1 MADKN
6 ITELTAVTDVA
17 DTDIVYVVRDPGGGN
32 LDHKITGADLK
43 AALNDGKVAH
53 DGTPLVG
60 ELVRVKSLSPL
71 VVEGLDSGAYATS
84 AQGALA
90 DSAVQPG
97 DDAADLGSDTA
108 TDGHVLT
115 ADGAGGAAW
124 EAAPA
129 GGGGGGATVVIKS
142 ADETVHN
149 SVTVQDDDELSYAIA
164 ANEAV
169 DIRMALFVVSSTT
182 PDFRFAFSA
191 PSGADVIYGIISVNR
206 GNDGIVQ
213 QVKFEEAA
221 DTEIVAQTPIASVP
235 APMQVMATVR
245 NGATAGTVKFR
256 WAQGTEHASDTTVKA
271 GTSLVVNK
279 VA

>member
-1 MADKN
+1 MADQK
-6 ITELTAVTDVA
+6 LTQLDAATTLA
-17 DTDIVYVVRDPGGGN
+17 DDDLVYVVDDVAGTPGSKK
-32 LDHKITGADLK
+32 LTGANLK
-43 AALNDGKVAH
+43 A
-53 DGTPLVG
+53 
-60 ELVRVKSLSPL
+60 SF
-71 VVEGLDSGAYATS
+71 SGAYATS

-90 DSAVQPG
+90 DTAVQPG

-221 DTEIVAQTPIASVP
+221 DTEIVAQTPIASVS

-256 WAQGTEHASDTTVKA
+256 WAQGTAHSSDTTVKA